1 MSKTYEDL
9 ELKCGDCGATF
20 IFTAGEQEFYDQK
33 GFTAP
38 KRCNECRTAIK
49 NRKKQQRSRY

>member
-9 ELKCGDCGATF
+9 ELTCGDCGCTF

-38 KRCNECRTAIK
+38 KRCNNCRTAMK

>member
-1 MSKTYEDL
+1 MSKTYEDQ
-9 ELKCGDCGATF
+9 ELVCGDCGATYV
-20 IFTAGEQEFYDQK
+20 FTAGEQEFYDEK

-38 KRCNECRTAIK
+38 KRCGACRQAIK